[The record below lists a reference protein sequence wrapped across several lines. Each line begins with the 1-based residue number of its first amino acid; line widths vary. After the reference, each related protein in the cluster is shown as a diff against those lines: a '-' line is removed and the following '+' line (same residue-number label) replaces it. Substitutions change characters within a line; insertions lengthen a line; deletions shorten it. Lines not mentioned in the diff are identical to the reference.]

1 MYPYFS
7 TRKQIPRPLYAKE
20 LSDNNNILNESAS
33 KLSDIILLSMEN
45 ETKDHAFYEK
55 LLPLLKEEDRS
66 IVNSIMLD
74 ETKHYKLLSHIY
86 KLLNNKSPDHKTI
99 KEAEVS
105 GNISKD
111 LSEALLDEAEA
122 VKLYRELMS
131 SAVTEEIK
139 DLFFE
144 IMTDEMMHSTLL
156 NYLYT
161 KYR

>member
-20 LSDNNNILNESAS
+20 LSADNNMLNESTS
-33 KLSDIILLSMEN
+33 KLSDIILLSMKN
-45 ETKDHAFYEK
+45 EAKDRAFYEK
-55 LLPLLKEEDRS
+55 LLPVLKDEDKNIIKS
-66 IVNSIMLD
+66 IILD

-86 KLLNNKSPDHKTI
+86 RLLNNKS
-99 KEAEVS
+99 AEIETVERAETS
-105 GNISKD
+105 GNILKD

-131 SAVTEEIK
+131 SSVTEEIK

>member
-20 LSDNNNILNESAS
+20 LSDNNHMLNESTS
-33 KLSDIILLSMEN
+33 KLSDIIMLSMEN
-45 ETKDHAFYEK
+45 EAKDHSFYEK
-55 LLPLLKEEDRS
+55 LLPHLKDEDRC
-66 IVNSIMLD
+66 IINSIMLD

-86 KLLNNKSPDHKTI
+86 MLLNNSSPDQKDI
-99 KEAEVS
+99 KEAEIDT
-105 GNISKD
+105 NIFKN
-111 LSEALLDEAEA
+111 LSDAVLDEAEA

-156 NYLYT
+156 SYLYA
-161 KYR
+161 KYK